1 MKKFK
6 KLFSQFIKFL
16 FISGIGWLI
25 DFCLYI
31 ILTTKFNLEIFYGN
45 IFSSI
50 PAISYVF
57 LVSIKKIFVKS
68 QKNTLTIVQKY
79 IIYFIYQLLLI
90 FFISIVAQ
98 NLYILVREYNLNF
111 KMMKIIIKILVTP
124 VTMTINFF
132 VIKYL
137 AEKL

>member
-1 MKKFK
+1 MKKFE

-16 FISGIGWLI
+16 LVSGIGWLI
-25 DFCLYI
+25 DFSLYI
-31 ILTTKFNLEIFYGN
+31 ILTAEFNFKIFYAN

-57 LVSIKKIFVKS
+57 LISTKKIFTKS
-68 QKNTLTIVQKY
+68 NRNNLTIIQKY
-79 IIYFIYQLLLI
+79 MIYFIYQLLLI
-90 FFISIVAQ
+90 FFISIVAE
-98 NLYILVREYNLNF
+98 NLYILAGKYNLNF
-111 KMMKIIIKILVTP
+111 KIMKVIIKILITP

>member
-1 MKKFK
+1 MKKFE

-25 DFCLYI
+25 DFGFYV
-31 ILTTKFNLEIFYGN
+31 ILTTKFNLEIFYAN

-57 LVSIKKIFVKS
+57 LISTKKIFTKS
-68 QKNTLTIVQKY
+68 HRKNLTIIQKY

-90 FFISIVAQ
+90 FFISIVAE
-98 NLYILVREYNLNF
+98 NLYILAGKYNLNF
-111 KMMKIIIKILVTP
+111 KMMKIIIKILITP

-137 AEKL
+137 TEKL

>member
-57 LVSIKKIFVKS
+57 LIS
-68 QKNTLTIVQKY
+68 TY

>member
-1 MKKFK
+1 M
-6 KLFSQFIKFL
+6 
-16 FISGIGWLI
+16 I
-25 DFCLYI
+25 DFCLYVT
-31 ILTTKFNLEIFYGN
+31 LTTKFNVEIFYAN

-57 LVSIKKIFVKS
+57 LISTKKIFTKS
-68 QKNTLTIVQKY
+68 HRNNLTIIQKY
-79 IIYFIYQLLLI
+79 MIYFIYQLLLI
-90 FFISIVAQ
+90 FFISIVAE
-98 NLYILVREYNLNF
+98 NLYILAGKYNLNF
-111 KMMKIIIKILVTP
+111 KIMKVIIKILITP

>member
-1 MKKFK
+1 M
-6 KLFSQFIKFL
+6 
-16 FISGIGWLI
+16 I
-25 DFCLYI
+25 DFGFYV
-31 ILTTKFNLEIFYGN
+31 ILTTKFNLEIFYAN

-57 LVSIKKIFVKS
+57 LISTKKIFTKS
-68 QKNTLTIVQKY
+68 HRNNLTIIQKY

-90 FFISIVAQ
+90 FLISIVAQ
-98 NLYILVREYNLNF
+98 NLYTLVGKYNLNF
-111 KMMKIIIKILVTP
+111 KMMKIIIKILITP

-137 AEKL
+137 TEKL

>member
-16 FISGIGWLI
+16 FVSGIGWLI
-25 DFCLYI
+25 DFCLYV
-31 ILTTKFNLEIFYGN
+31 ILTIEFNLKVFYAN

-57 LVSIKKIFVKS
+57 LISTKKIFTKS
-68 QKNTLTIVQKY
+68 HRNNLTIIQKY

-98 NLYILVREYNLNF
+98 NLYIIVGKYNLNF
-111 KMMKIIIKILVTP
+111 KMMKIIIKILITP
-124 VTMTINFF
+124 ITMTINFF
-132 VIKYL
+132 VMKYL
-137 AEKL
+137 TEKL